1 MYICNVKQTKNLDIM
16 NKQEEPNDSSSSRAL
31 TTRHTESY
39 NGLTAINLFDDKQIA
54 KAEIFLKRFMG
65 SEKGGIKSIA
75 DGLAI
80 LARAQDLQL
89 PFTTC
94 IEHIHVINGKTG
106 IDVHIIKSLLSRAG
120 IVWKCTKD
128 YVPQYQ
134 YTDGN
139 TIYLETQLPQYC
151 VKCRTAKE
159 AIEATTDDTVGI
171 YPVNWY
177 TDLKGNIY
185 NEFEVSD
192 KCVKAINRL
201 QALKIANEG
210 KFPIIRIPAQP
221 VDYVTEYEFTRY
233 KMINGKE
240 RVITAVSHYSYSE
253 AQTAGLFDKDTYK
266 KYARIMIG
274 TRAFTFGARDIANDI
289 LMGSMETTELKI
301 VENVPINDVEF
312 VDVSE

>member
-1 MYICNVKQTKNLDIM
+1 M
-16 NKQEEPNDSSSSRAL
+16 NKQEEPSNGVSSRAL
-31 TTRHTESY
+31 TTRHNEQGT
-39 NGLTAINLFDDKQIA
+39 GLTVVNLLDEKQLA
-54 KAEIFLKRFMG
+54 SAELFLKKFMS

-75 DGLAI
+75 DGLSI

-151 VKCRTAKE
+151 VKCRTPKE
-159 AIEATTDDTVGI
+159 AIEATKDEAVGI
-171 YPVNWY
+171 YPVHWY
-177 TDLKGNIY
+177 ADLKGNIY
-185 NEFEVSD
+185 NEFEISD
-192 KCVKAINRL
+192 KCVKAINR
-201 QALKIANEG
+201 QHALKIANEG
-210 KFPIIRIPAQP
+210 KFPVLRIPAQP
-221 VDYVTEYEFTRY
+221 IDFVTEYEFIRRY
-233 KMINGKE
+233 MINGKE
-240 RVITAVSHYSYSE
+240 VVTTATSHFSFSE
-253 AQTAGLFDKDTYK
+253 AQTAKLFEKDTYI

-274 TRAFTFGARDIANDI
+274 HRAFVLGARDIANDI
-289 LMGSMETTELKI
+289 LMGCMETTELKI
-301 VENVPINDVEF
+301 VADAPINEAEF
-312 VDVSE
+312 IEVSD

>member
-1 MYICNVKQTKNLDIM
+1 M
-16 NKQEEPNDSSSSRAL
+16 NKQEEPSNGASGRAL
-31 TTRHTESY
+31 TTRHNEQGT
-39 NGLTAINLFDDKQIA
+39 GLTVINLLDEKQLA
-54 KAEIFLKRFMG
+54 SAELFLKKFMS

-75 DGLAI
+75 DGLSI

-106 IDVHIIKSLLSRAG
+106 IDIHIVKSLLSRAG

-151 VKCRTAKE
+151 VKCRTPKE
-159 AIEATTDDTVGI
+159 AIEVTKDETVGV
-171 YPVNWY
+171 YPVHWY
-177 TDLKGNIY
+177 ADLKGNIY

-192 KCVKAINRL
+192 KCVKAVNR
-201 QALKIANEG
+201 QHALKIASEG
-210 KFPIIRIPAQP
+210 KFPVLRIPAQP
-221 VDYVTEYEFTRY
+221 IDFVTEYEFTRRY
-233 KMINGKE
+233 MINGKE
-240 RVITAVSHYSYSE
+240 VIVTNTSHFSFSE
-253 AQTAGLFDKDTYK
+253 AQTAELFKKDTYI

-274 TRAFTFGARDIANDI
+274 HRAFVFGARDIADDI
-289 LMGSMETTELKI
+289 LMGCMETTELNLI
-301 VENVPINDVEF
+301 TDAPINDAEF
-312 VDVSE
+312 SDAELIEVSN

>member
-1 MYICNVKQTKNLDIM
+1 MD
-16 NKQEEPNDSSSSRAL
+16 KQEEPNDGGSGRAL
-31 TTRHTESY
+31 TTRHNEPY
-39 NGLTAINLFDDKQIA
+39 NGLTAINLFDERQVA
-54 KAEIFLKRFMG
+54 SAEIFLKRFMG

-159 AIEATTDDTVGI
+159 AIEATTDDVVGI
-171 YPVNWY
+171 YPVQWY

-192 KCVKAINRL
+192 KCVKAVNR
-201 QALKIANEG
+201 QHALKIANEG
-210 KFPIIRIPAQP
+210 KFPVIRIPAQP
-221 VDYVTEYEFTRY
+221 VDFVTEYEFTRY
-233 KMINGKE
+233 YKINGKE
-240 RVITAVSHYSYSE
+240 RVATATSHYSFSE
-253 AQTAGLFDKDTYK
+253 AQAAELFKKDTYV

-274 TRAFTFGARDIANDI
+274 HRAFIFGARDIANDI
-289 LMGSMETTELKI
+289 LMGCMETTELKI
-301 VENVPINDVEF
+301 VENAPISDVDF
-312 VDVSE
+312 VEVSD

>member
-1 MYICNVKQTKNLDIM
+1 M
-16 NKQEEPNDSSSSRAL
+16 NKQEEPSNGASGRAL
-31 TTRHTESY
+31 TTRHNEQGT
-39 NGLTAINLFDDKQIA
+39 GLTVINLLDEKQLA
-54 KAEIFLKRFMG
+54 SAELFLKKFMS

-75 DGLAI
+75 DGLSI

-106 IDVHIIKSLLSRAG
+106 IDIHIIKSLLSRAG

-151 VKCRTAKE
+151 VKCRTPKE
-159 AIEATTDDTVGI
+159 AIEVTKDEAVGV
-171 YPVNWY
+171 YPVHWY
-177 TDLKGNIY
+177 ADLKGNIY

-192 KCVKAINRL
+192 KCVKAINR
-201 QALKIANEG
+201 QHALKIASEG
-210 KFPIIRIPAQP
+210 KFPVLRIPAQP
-221 VDYVTEYEFTRY
+221 IDFVTEYEFTRRN
-233 KMINGKE
+233 MINDKE
-240 RVITAVSHYSYSE
+240 VITTAISHFSFSE
-253 AQTAGLFDKDTYK
+253 AQTAELFKKDTYV

-274 TRAFTFGARDIANDI
+274 HRAFVIGARDIASDI
-289 LMGSMETTELKI
+289 LMGCMETTELKLI
-301 VENVPINDVEF
+301 ADAPINEAEF
-312 VDVSE
+312 IEVSD

>member
-1 MYICNVKQTKNLDIM
+1 MD
-16 NKQEEPNDSSSSRAL
+16 KQEEPNDGGSGRAL
-31 TTRHTESY
+31 TTRHNEPY
-39 NGLTAINLFDDKQIA
+39 NGLTAINLFDERQVA
-54 KAEIFLKRFMG
+54 SAEIFLKRFMG

-139 TIYLETQLPQYC
+139 TIYLETQIPQYC

-159 AIEATTDDTVGI
+159 AIEATTDDVVGI
-171 YPVNWY
+171 YPVQWY

-192 KCVKAINRL
+192 KCVKAVNR
-201 QALKIANEG
+201 QHALKIANEG
-210 KFPIIRIPAQP
+210 KFPVIRIPAQP
-221 VDYVTEYEFTRY
+221 VDFVTEYEFTRY
-233 KMINGKE
+233 YNINGKE
-240 RVITAVSHYSYSE
+240 RVATATSHYSFSE
-253 AQTAGLFDKDTYK
+253 AQAAELFKKDTYV

-274 TRAFTFGARDIANDI
+274 HRAFIFGARDIANDI
-289 LMGSMETTELKI
+289 LMGCMETTELKI
-301 VENVPINDVEF
+301 VENAPISDVDF
-312 VDVSE
+312 VEVSD

>member
-1 MYICNVKQTKNLDIM
+1 MDKQK
-16 NKQEEPNDSSSSRAL
+16 EPNSGDSSRAL
-31 TTRHTESY
+31 TTGHNEPY
-39 NGLTAINLFDDKQIA
+39 NGLTAINLFDEKQIA
-54 KAEIFLKRFMG
+54 NAEIFLKRFMG

-151 VKCRTAKE
+151 VKCRTPKE
-159 AIEATTDDTVGI
+159 AIEATTDDVVGI
-171 YPVNWY
+171 YPVQWY
-177 TDLKGNIY
+177 TDLKGNEY
-185 NEFEVSD
+185 NEFEGEILAKERLLFKYNDLVS
-192 KCVKAINRL
+192 KICAEI
-201 QALKIANEG
+201 IANMERDLSQLKNFKMFG
-210 KFPIIRIPAQP
+210 RIRKGNYN
-221 VDYVTEYEFTRY
+221 YVS
-233 KMINGKE
+233 K
-240 RVITAVSHYSYSE
+240 
-253 AQTAGLFDKDTYK
+253 
-266 KYARIMIG
+266 
-274 TRAFTFGARDIANDI
+274 
-289 LMGSMETTELKI
+289 
-301 VENVPINDVEF
+301 
-312 VDVSE
+312 

>member
-1 MYICNVKQTKNLDIM
+1 MD
-16 NKQEEPNDSSSSRAL
+16 KQEEPNNGDSGRAL
-31 TTRHTESY
+31 TTRHTEPY
-39 NGLTAINLFDDKQIA
+39 NGLTAINLFDEKQIA
-54 KAEIFLKRFMG
+54 SAEIFLKRFMG

-139 TIYLETQLPQYC
+139 TIYLETQIPQYC
-151 VKCRTAKE
+151 VKCRTPKE
-159 AIEATTDDTVGI
+159 AIEVTTDDTVGI
-171 YPVNWY
+171 YPVQWFA
-177 TDLKGNIY
+177 DLKGNVY

-192 KCVKAINRL
+192 KCIKAVNR
-201 QALKIANEG
+201 QHAIKIASEG

-221 VDYVTEYEFTRY
+221 IDYVTEYEFTRY
-233 KMINGKE
+233 YMINGKE
-240 RVITAVSHYSYSE
+240 RVVTAISHYSYSE
-253 AQTAGLFDKDTYK
+253 ANTAELFKKDTYV

-274 TRAFTFGARDIANDI
+274 HRAFIFGARDIANDI
-289 LMGSMETTELKI
+289 LMGCMETTELKI
-301 VENVPINDVEF
+301 VENAPISDVDF
-312 VDVSE
+312 VEVSD

>member
-1 MYICNVKQTKNLDIM
+1 MD
-16 NKQEEPNDSSSSRAL
+16 KQEEPNNSGSSRAL
-31 TTRHTESY
+31 TTRHDEPY
-39 NGLTAINLFDDKQIA
+39 NGLTAINLFDEKQLA

-89 PFTTC
+89 PFTPC

-106 IDVHIIKSLLSRAG
+106 IDIHIIKSLLSRAG

-139 TIYLETQLPQYC
+139 TIYIETQIPQYC

-159 AIEATTDDTVGI
+159 AAEVTTDDVVGI
-171 YPVNWY
+171 YPVQWY
-177 TDLKGNIY
+177 ADLKGNVY
-185 NEFEVSD
+185 NEFEISD
-192 KCVKAINRL
+192 KCVKAVNR
-201 QALKIANEG
+201 QHALKIASEG

-221 VDYVTEYEFTRY
+221 IDYVTEYEFTRY
-233 KMINGKE
+233 YMINGKE
-240 RVITAVSHYSYSE
+240 HAVTAVSYFSYSE
-253 AQTAGLFDKDTYK
+253 AQTAELFKKDTYT
-266 KYARIMIG
+266 KYARVMISH
-274 TRAFTFGARDIANDI
+274 RAFTLGARDIASDI
-289 LMGSMETTELKI
+289 LMGCMETTELKI
-301 VENVPINDVEF
+301 VENAPIADIDF
-312 VDVSE
+312 VDLSE

>member
-1 MYICNVKQTKNLDIM
+1 MDKQK
-16 NKQEEPNDSSSSRAL
+16 EPNSGDSSRAL
-31 TTRHTESY
+31 TTGHNEPY
-39 NGLTAINLFDDKQIA
+39 NGLTAINLFDEKQIA
-54 KAEIFLKRFMG
+54 NAEIFLKRFMG

-151 VKCRTAKE
+151 VKCRTPKE
-159 AIEATTDDTVGI
+159 AIEATTDDVVGI
-171 YPVNWY
+171 YPVQWY
-177 TDLKGNIY
+177 TDLKGNVY

-192 KCVKAINRL
+192 KCVKAINR
-201 QALKIANEG
+201 QHALKISSEG

-221 VDYVTEYEFTRY
+221 VDFVTEYEFTRY
-233 KMINGKE
+233 YMINGKE
-240 RVITAVSHYSYSE
+240 RIVTAISHYSFSE
-253 AQTAGLFDKDTYK
+253 AQTAELFKKDTYI

-274 TRAFTFGARDIANDI
+274 HRAFIFGARDIANDI
-289 LMGSMETTELKI
+289 LMGCMETTELKV
-301 VENVPINDVEF
+301 VENAPISDIDF
-312 VDVSE
+312 VDVSC

>member
-1 MYICNVKQTKNLDIM
+1 MD
-16 NKQEEPNDSSSSRAL
+16 KQEEPNNGGSSGAI
-31 TTRHTESY
+31 TTRHNEPYT
-39 NGLTAINLFDDKQIA
+39 GLTAINLFDEKQVA
-54 KAEIFLKRFMG
+54 SAEIFLKRFMG

-139 TIYLETQLPQYC
+139 TIYLETQIPQYC

-159 AIEATTDDTVGI
+159 AIEATTDDVVGI
-171 YPVNWY
+171 YPVQWY

-192 KCVKAINRL
+192 KCVKAVNR
-201 QALKIANEG
+201 QHALKVANEG
-210 KFPIIRIPAQP
+210 KFPVIRIPAQP
-221 VDYVTEYEFTRY
+221 VDFVTEYEFTRY
-233 KMINGKE
+233 YMINGKE
-240 RVITAVSHYSYSE
+240 RIATATSHYSFSE
-253 AQTAGLFDKDTYK
+253 AQTAELFKKDTYA

-274 TRAFTFGARDIANDI
+274 HRAFVFGARDIANDI
-289 LMGSMETTELKI
+289 LMGCMETTELKI
-301 VENVPINDVEF
+301 VENAPISDIDFVE
-312 VDVSE
+312 VSD

>member
-1 MYICNVKQTKNLDIM
+1 MDKQL
-16 NKQEEPNDSSSSRAL
+16 EPNDGGSSRAL
-31 TTRHTESY
+31 TARHTEP
-39 NGLTAINLFDDKQIA
+39 NTGLAVINLLDEKQLA
-54 KAEIFLKRFMG
+54 AAEIFLKKFM
-65 SEKGGIKSIA
+65 SSKKGGIESVA
-75 DGLAI
+75 DGLSI

-139 TIYLETQLPQYC
+139 TIYLETQLPDYC

-159 AIEATTDDTVGI
+159 AVDATKDDAVGV
-171 YPVNWY
+171 YPVQWF

-185 NEFEVSD
+185 NEFQISE
-192 KCVKAINRL
+192 KCVKAINKAHAVKL
-201 QALKIANEG
+201 AGEG
-210 KFPIIRIPAQP
+210 KFPVIRIPAQP
-221 VDYVTEYEFTRY
+221 IDYVTEYEFKRY
-233 KMINGKE
+233 RMINGKE
-240 RVITAVSHYSYSE
+240 REITAISHYSFSE
-253 AQTAGLFDKDTYK
+253 AQNAELFSKDTYK

-274 TRAFTFGARDIANDI
+274 HRAFVLGARDIANDL
-289 LMGSMETTELKI
+289 LMGCMETTELKV
-301 VENVPINDVEF
+301 VENAPITDVEF
-312 VDVSE
+312 VEVSDS

>member
-1 MYICNVKQTKNLDIM
+1 MD
-16 NKQEEPNDSSSSRAL
+16 KQEEPNDGGSSRAL
-31 TTRHTESY
+31 TTRHNEPY
-39 NGLTAINLFDDKQIA
+39 NGLTAINLFDEKQVA
-54 KAEIFLKRFMG
+54 SAELFLKRFMG

-139 TIYLETQLPQYC
+139 TIYLETQIPQYC

-159 AIEATTDDTVGI
+159 AIEATTDDIVGI
-171 YPVNWY
+171 YPVQWY

-192 KCVKAINRL
+192 KCVKAVNR
-201 QALKIANEG
+201 QHALKVANEG
-210 KFPIIRIPAQP
+210 KFPVIRIPAQP

-233 KMINGKE
+233 YMINGKE
-240 RVITAVSHYSYSE
+240 RVVTTTSHYSFSE
-253 AQTAGLFDKDTYK
+253 ANTAELFKKDTYV

-274 TRAFTFGARDIANDI
+274 HRAFIFGARDIANDI
-289 LMGSMETTELKI
+289 LMGCMETTELKI
-301 VENVPINDVEF
+301 VENAPISDIDFVE
-312 VDVSE
+312 VSD